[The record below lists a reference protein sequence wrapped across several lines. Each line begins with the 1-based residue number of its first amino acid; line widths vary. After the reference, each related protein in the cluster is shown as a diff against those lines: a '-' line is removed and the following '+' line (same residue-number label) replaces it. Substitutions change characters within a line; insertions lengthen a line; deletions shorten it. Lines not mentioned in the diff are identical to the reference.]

1 MGNSKLKTAKNANN
15 FFAGKA
21 QRKARTGG
29 NAIQPKGLPR
39 IVKSPK
45 PAPDNFSLPHTE
57 IFYLLFHAILATVSV
72 AREGANAKAKKPLL
86 SAAPAEIFTPK
97 MVSYTPPNE
106 KDGDAPNDLFFGN
119 GKFYAKTNLKDFEK
133 VRDLPRGLAAALPSA
148 LIFIFSQSRK
158 IGKSWKRNGGGHFDV
173 NRADFLTFANLE
185 KSSPPN
191 ALLELAVELIQ
202 STGLAWAGKD
212 YEPLYD
218 SFSTL
223 TTEPTKGYK
232 AKRNAKAKPYA
243 HGVRIEVSAENEIFG
258 KVFYKTHTIKSTV
271 TAALTAAELRGYVEL
286 KSAFSLGYKSTAL
299 RNFVAAAGF
308 AYNPRTTA
316 RLAKQANAT
325 IKEIANFDDDFKDA
339 WVDLPKGRNAF
350 ENAQIR
356 FTPKPNEVSDKP
368 ALVGGGNAE
377 LTPARAES
385 AAEPTPERVTMAL
398 IPEGHLAFIVKPEF
412 LLTLAALINYARQSA
427 PPEPKKT
434 IRARTT
440 DALPAD
446 FVAANDEFFPRDF
459 KTRLDAFLAPWL
471 RFFKKVRGTPKVDEK
486 TRHSLLKALWGAL
499 WHFLKDFFTGK
510 VLSRVYK
517 RMRARIAEFL
527 EKGNGDGI

>member
-15 FFAGKA
+15 FFASKA

-29 NAIQPKGLPR
+29 NAIQPKGLPQ
-39 IVKSPK
+39 IVKTPK

-72 AREGANAKAKKPLL
+72 AREGANAKEKKPLP

-106 KDGDAPNDLFFGN
+106 KDGDAATELFFGN
-119 GKFYAKTNLKDFEK
+119 GKFYAKTDLKDFEK

-202 STGLAWAGKD
+202 STGLAWEGKD
-212 YEPLYD
+212 YAPLYD

-232 AKRNAKAKPYA
+232 AKREKAKPYA

-258 KVFYKTHTIKSTV
+258 KVFYKTHTIQSTV

-316 RLAKQANAT
+316 RLAKQASAA

-377 LTPARAES
+377 LAPERAEP
-385 AAEPTPERVTMAL
+385 AAVPERVTMAL
-398 IPEGHLAFIVKPEF
+398 VPEGHLAFIVKPEF
-412 LLTLAALINYARQSA
+412 LLTLAALINYARQA
-427 PPEPKKT
+427 TPPEPEPKKT

-446 FVAANDEFFPRDF
+446 FVAANDEFFPQDF
-459 KTRLDAFLAPWL
+459 KTRLNAFLAPWL
-471 RFFKKVRGTPKVDEK
+471 RFFKKVGETPKATGK
-486 TRHSLLKALWGAL
+486 TRHSLLKTFFGAL

-517 RMRARIAEFL
+517 RMRARLAEFL
-527 EKGNGDGI
+527 EKGDGNGF